1 MIHWRRDLRRA
12 ITVGLLVWLFLAYF
26 DDLISLAKAFVAAS
40 PGDRALIVSFTVIG
54 LVAGYALWA
63 LITLVFKEA
72 VNAFK
77 KSEEPIDLDL
87 LHWALVQPHSG
98 SETPNDIVSRLS
110 PIWEEAHS
118 GKYIVS
124 IEQARRQVVA
134 HAVVTWI
141 LGGSVLSI
149 ETHHHTKMVIPLP
162 HPGLAAA
169 SWHHIQV
176 DLAGLA
182 QDAIDDRQA
191 YNAYD
196 EIDSALK
203 RAVVLVAMDWRP
215 DGYTGPLTP
224 SDLITHAISADK
236 AFLAEH
242 QDIITA
248 IEEKLKDNDDT
259 LNGVEVHSI
268 LDNFRPQQ
276 LSTLTP
282 KPDTETAVSQQE
294 HQTKNDVVS

>member
-1 MIHWRRDLRRA
+1 MINWRRDLRRA
-12 ITVGLLVWLFLAYF
+12 ITVGLLVWILLAYF

-40 PGDRALIVSFTVIG
+40 PGDRALVVSFTVIG
-54 LVAGYALWA
+54 LVTGYALWV
-63 LITLVFKEA
+63 LIALVFKEA
-72 VNAFK
+72 VNVFK

-87 LHWALVQPHSG
+87 LHWALVQSHKG
-98 SETPNDIVSRLS
+98 SEPTDDIVSRLS

-118 GKYIVS
+118 SKYTVS
-124 IEQARRQVVA
+124 IEQARRQVAA
-134 HAVVTWI
+134 HAAVTWT

-149 ETHHHTKMVIPLP
+149 ETHRHTKMVIPLP

-182 QDAIDDRQA
+182 QDAIDNRQA
-191 YNAYD
+191 YNSFD

-224 SDLITHAISADK
+224 SDLITYAINADK
-236 AFLAEH
+236 AILAEH
-242 QDIITA
+242 QDVITA
-248 IEEKLKDNDDT
+248 IEKRLNDDDDK

-276 LSTLTP
+276 PQYVHS
-282 KPDTETAVSQQE
+282 EAGY
-294 HQTKNDVVS
+294 